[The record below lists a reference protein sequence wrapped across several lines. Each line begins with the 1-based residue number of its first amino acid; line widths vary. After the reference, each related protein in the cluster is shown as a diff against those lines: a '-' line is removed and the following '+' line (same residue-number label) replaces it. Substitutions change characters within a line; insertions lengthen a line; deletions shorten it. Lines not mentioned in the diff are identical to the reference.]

1 MTVYY
6 QVLRIFWLT
15 DFHCFV
21 IMSLTP
27 CRCGVKSHFLLLVG
41 GYIGKY
47 IGEESLPLFSL
58 FLTLWGNFCG
68 EKPGSMRKQ
77 CNGFAAGNF
86 PRLRVLEI

>member
-15 DFHCFV
+15 GFHCFV

-41 GYIGKY
+41 GYIGEY

-68 EKPGSMRKQ
+68 EKPVVCESSAMALQQETSRV
-77 CNGFAAGNF
+77 CGF
-86 PRLRVLEI
+86 